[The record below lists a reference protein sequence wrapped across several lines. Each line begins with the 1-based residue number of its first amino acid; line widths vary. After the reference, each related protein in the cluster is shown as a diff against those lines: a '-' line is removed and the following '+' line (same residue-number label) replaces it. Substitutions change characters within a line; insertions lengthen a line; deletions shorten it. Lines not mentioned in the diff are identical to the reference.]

1 MTMQFN
7 FHSLANN
14 QDYSCIEYNNN
25 DILVNENP
33 SAVKNENMFLFDLG
47 DNNNYIQIVGYQRD
61 HRVDQKQVHSC
72 PVHVD
77 KSLRAPFNLDNKS
90 EDIMGNFAR
99 IYKNKGQYNG
109 VLFTTSPGL
118 PCIFAIPETVKGL
131 HKTPTDRG
139 VSTMTLQEDEY
150 QKELYHKGELHKIH
164 EKLQQHHRD
173 KNINDSTMNIIR
185 RMILPNR
192 NL

>member
-1 MTMQFN
+1 MQFN

-14 QDYSCIEYNNN
+14 QDYSCIEYSK
-25 DILVNENP
+25 DHQLINENP
-33 SAVKNENMFLFDLG
+33 SFVKFENKFLFDVEY
-47 DNNNYIQIVGYQRD
+47 DNYLQIVAYQRD
-61 HRVDQKQVHSC
+61 NRADQKQVHSC

-77 KSLRAPFNLDNKS
+77 KTLRAPFNLDNKS

-118 PCIFAIPETVKGL
+118 PCIFAIPETDFKGL
-131 HKTPTDRG
+131 QKTATDRG
-139 VSTMTLQEDEY
+139 CSTMTLQEDEF

-173 KNINDSTMNIIR
+173 KNINDSTMQIIR